1 MQDAAPQKLKVKIT
15 DVKAMNAGFGNCLI
29 KIETGA
35 GLVRIWR
42 SGHVPRAPGRE
53 SGLCTAGGGFL

>member
-1 MQDAAPQKLKVKIT
+1 MQEAAPQKLKVKIT
-15 DVKAMNAGFGNCLI
+15 DVKAMNAGFGDCLI
-29 KIETGA
+29 NDA

-42 SGHVPRAPGRE
+42 SGHVPRVPGRE